1 MQGTVI
7 ARKVSEMGETRWALS
22 DIIGQ
27 VITVASNCLCN
38 TFLPKKRLLVRW
50 RKYSYNNYLQLLEQL
65 LQSNMHNHQLVY
77 TRTLSS
83 YSKQSPTSHLAC

>member
-27 VITVASNCLCN
+27 VNGY
-38 TFLPKKRLLVRW
+38 FQLLV
-50 RKYSYNNYLQLLEQL
+50 
-65 LQSNMHNHQLVY
+65 
-77 TRTLSS
+77 
-83 YSKQSPTSHLAC
+83 